1 MATAA
6 KASSGIYF
14 GPYFLDASNKRLMKD
29 GSRIALSPLEV
40 RLLETLLRD
49 HRKVFTG
56 EELRILVWSDDPNAG
71 SAPAGDANALYVA
84 VRKLRSALGKDG
96 KWIVNIPKVGY
107 TIAESVAVSLV
118 EEKPSFV
125 DAPFVGRSNEMAAIE
140 KLMPSTRLLTISGP
154 PGIGKTRLALAA
166 VERLEPIYP
175 NGVVRVDLDSI
186 SDGGL
191 VANSLLTA
199 LGLAEKPA
207 SSVASDLIEF
217 LKSKRTLILFDNCDH
232 LIEPCAS
239 LIESIIESCPET
251 AVLATSRERFL
262 LPAEVVFSVPPL
274 DLPDPAGDR
283 SLTVVAKSSS
293 VALFL
298 DLAERQNPGFSPKG
312 SEIDALIGL
321 CRDLEGIPLAIELA
335 AVQTGVYTISQIRAA
350 MSDRFR
356 LLRRRGN
363 ETRRHNALEGTIDWS
378 YSLLEEGE
386 KQLLRRVAVFSGG
399 WTESAARNIC
409 TGGDMAADQILPALA
424 SLVSRSLIQLRET
437 DTGPRYYM
445 LEMIRQFSRRR
456 LEQTGESDEYV
467 SRHSRYFVELAERSF
482 EDGDRGEWPAILRS
496 EYDNIR
502 AVLRRTII
510 DRIEPIFGLRLAGA
524 LNRFWFYNGYMNEAL
539 AWTDLALAGDDGSEP
554 FARARALTSA
564 GFFFGQTPGAKGEA
578 VKLGSYFEES
588 LGIWRRL
595 GDKKNL
601 GVTLIGYSYMLNRM
615 GEYDGAIA
623 TAEEAL
629 ETFRQTDFHINT
641 ARAANNLALGY
652 LDTGKYDLAKPL
664 LEEALRDAQ
673 LSDDTFLQAICLHN
687 LAELAIRTGDAHSA
701 GPLLEEC
708 RSIFESLGHRTM
720 VASSLMLVGEK
731 QAANGEMLAAISTVK
746 EALQEAENAQDNQLI
761 AAGLEALGRI
771 LATNDLS
778 MTLAVELIS
787 AARGL
792 RDQLGI
798 SISPAVSVEI
808 EKVFARIRDRIG
820 ADALT
825 MALERG
831 RRTPARKAVVSALEF
846 DPTVAFAATEAVG
859 RSKRSTSAR

>member
-1 MATAA
+1 MATAV
-6 KASSGIYF
+6 KTSSGIYF

-40 RLLETLLRD
+40 KLLETLLRN

-56 EELRILVWSDDPNAG
+56 EELRVLVWSDDPNAG

-107 TIAESVAVSLV
+107 TIAESVTVSLV
-118 EEKPSFV
+118 DEKPAV
-125 DAPFVGRSNEMAAIE
+125 VEAPFVGRANELDAIE
-140 KLMPSTRLLTISGP
+140 KLMLSTRLLTISGP

-166 VERLEPIYP
+166 AARLEARYP
-175 NGVVRVDLDSI
+175 DGVVRVDLDSI
-186 SDGGL
+186 GDGTL

-207 SSVASDLIEF
+207 SSVARDLIEF
-217 LKSKRTLILFDNCDH
+217 LKTKRTLIVFDNCDH

-239 LIESIIESCPET
+239 LIESIIEPCPDA

-262 LPAEVVFSVPPL
+262 LPAEIVFSVPPL
-274 DLPDPAGDR
+274 DLPDPAGER
-283 SLTVVAKSSS
+283 SVTVVAESSS

-298 DLAERQNPGFSPKG
+298 GLAERQNPGFSPKG

-335 AVQTGVYTISQIRAA
+335 AVQTGVYTISQIRSA

-378 YSLLEEGE
+378 YSLLDDAE
-386 KQLLRRVAVFSGG
+386 KGLLRRVAVFSGG
-399 WTESAARNIC
+399 WTENAARSIC
-409 TGGDMAADQILPALA
+409 TDDDLEASQILPALA
-424 SLVSRSLIQLRET
+424 NLVSRSLIQLRET

-445 LEMIRQFSRRR
+445 LEMIRQFCRSRLRQAGEAAKYIRR
-456 LEQTGESDEYV
+456 HT
-467 SRHSRYFVELAERSF
+467 RHFVNLAEESF

-510 DRIEPIFGLRLAGA
+510 DRVDPAFGVRLAGA

-539 AWTDLALAGDDGSEP
+539 TWTDLALAGDDGSDP

-578 VKLGSYFEES
+578 VKLGAYFEES

-629 ETFRQTDFHINT
+629 ETFRQTEFHINT

-673 LSDDTFLQAICLHN
+673 LSDDTFLQAICMHN
-687 LAELAIRTGDAHSA
+687 LAELAIRTGDAGSA
-701 GPLLEEC
+701 GPLLVEC
-708 RSIFESLGHRTM
+708 RAIFESLGHRTM
-720 VASSLMLVGEK
+720 VASSLMLVGEQ
-731 QAANGEMLAAISTVK
+731 QAAAGDVSAAITTVK
-746 EALQEAENAQDNQLI
+746 EALRESDNAQDNQLV

-771 LATNDLS
+771 IATNDAY

-808 EKVFARIRDRIG
+808 AKVLDLIRNRIG
-820 ADALT
+820 ADAFAA
-825 MALERG
+825 ALDRG
-831 RRTPARKAVVSALEF
+831 RRMTPRKAIFSAFEF
-846 DPTVAFAATEAVG
+846 CPDDPLVG
-859 RSKRSTSAR
+859 SQTSKRSTGAA